1 MKISIYLINLF
12 TGSLIFLWLKSQK
25 FFVHFLDIPNMCG
38 QVELLYLIIVNL
50 VLFSLLN
57 IHPRI
62 TLGCS
67 ILTILLFPF
76 TGGQFRVDGCGYFL
90 VIEDLLQYNVSNE
103 TAFFVAF
110 RLVPAIIYGMYL
122 LLFIFGAVAVFRKM
136 NSKKQ

>member
-1 MKISIYLINLF
+1 MKISIYLMNLF
-12 TGSLIFLWLKSQK
+12 TGSLIFFWMRNQK

-57 IHPRI
+57 VHPRI

-103 TAFFVAF
+103 TAFFVAY
-110 RLVPAIIYGMYL
+110 RLVPVIIYSMYL
-122 LLFIFGAVAVFRKM
+122 LLFIFGSVALFRKM
-136 NSKKQ
+136 KAKA

>member
-1 MKISIYLINLF
+1 MNLF
-12 TGSLIFLWLKSQK
+12 TGSLIFFWMRNQK

-57 IHPRI
+57 VHPRI

-103 TAFFVAF
+103 TAFFVAY
-110 RLVPAIIYGMYL
+110 RLVPTIIYSMYL

-136 NSKKQ
+136 KTKA

>member
-1 MKISIYLINLF
+1 MRN
-12 TGSLIFLWLKSQK
+12 QK

-57 IHPRI
+57 VHPRI

-103 TAFFVAF
+103 TAFFVAY
-110 RLVPAIIYGMYL
+110 RLVPVIIYSMYL

-136 NSKKQ
+136 KTKA